1 MTIYNKKTLDTTV
14 FSDYTIKQQRTAKS
28 GRKDRIMDNNFK
40 PITPESESAAI
51 AASEEAAIY
60 TPPVIVRK
68 EPKMPTETETPVAF
82 NAPAEPAIASE
93 KKPLDYAKIFAS
105 PLYCAICVLTTII
118 FAFDL
123 LGGGGWLFPLLFMI
137 AGWVTYGNAK
147 KKESPISG
155 LAFTKGLITAEYV
168 IGYVCGGLMILAGA
182 GLISLHF
189 TTSFTFKEIID
200 ETINSFNQYS
210 IKDIPFIGNSM
221 NNIIEFINN
230 AYQTLV
236 NYFASAGISES
247 ALHSIIF
254 ISISMC
260 LALGGAFVLLFNV
273 LCTRK
278 INIFAGSVCE
288 NAKNPD
294 AEILKAKAV
303 KNWLMVIGVFMAI
316 FVFWSF
322 WSLLT
327 SAITAAL
334 IICASVFVK
343 KNFVE
348 EK

>member
-1 MTIYNKKTLDTTV
+1 MIFYNKKTLDTTV
-14 FSDYTIKQQRTAKS
+14 FSDYTIKQQKTAKND
-28 GRKDRIMDNNFK
+28 RKDIIMDNNFK
-40 PITPESESAAI
+40 PISPESESAA
-51 AASEEAAIY
+51 AVASEEAAIY

-82 NAPAEPAIASE
+82 NATSEPAIASE
-93 KKPLDYAKIFAS
+93 KEPLDYAKIFAS

-123 LGGGGWLFPLLFMI
+123 FGGGGWLFPLLFMI

-189 TTSFTFKEIID
+189 TTGVTFKDIMD
-200 ETINSFNQYS
+200 EVI
-210 IKDIPFIGNSM
+210 
-221 NNIIEFINN
+221 
-230 AYQTLV
+230 
-236 NYFASAGISES
+236 SATQEYGKPTQLAVGSISETYNKIVEKVLNS
-247 ALHSIIF
+247 GFIANENLHAF
-254 ISISMC
+254 IYLAFSMC
-260 LALGGAFVLLFNV
+260 ITLGGAFVLLFNV

-322 WSLLT
+322 WSLFT